1 VEEDAVAAEKELR
14 VCRFA
19 MVFSLVAAAVRCNDK
34 GEEEQ
39 GADANTAESWYASG
53 DPQVGGL
60 IHGESIIERFCSCEV
75 CCFVD
80 SGRSIW
86 FGEDNRRYHALY
98 APSRLGQLISR

>member
-1 VEEDAVAAEKELR
+1 
-14 VCRFA
+14 
-19 MVFSLVAAAVRCNDK
+19 
-34 GEEEQ
+34 
-39 GADANTAESWYASG
+39 
-53 DPQVGGL
+53 L